1 MEGDSAGGAAK
12 QGRNRKN
19 QAILPL
25 KGKILNVEKARFDKM
40 LSSQEVG
47 TLITALGCGIGRDEY
62 NPDKMRYHKVIIMT
76 DADVDGSHIRT
87 LLLTFFYRQ
96 MPEIIER
103 GYVYIAQPP
112 LYKVKKGKQ
121 EQYIKDDE
129 SMTQYELAIALED
142 AALYVNENA
151 PAMSGLALETLVS
164 EFNNVKKLISRL
176 HRRYPEALLNELIYH
191 PTLTVDILADQSA
204 VENWANSLVES
215 LSSKDVGGNHYS
227 VRTQYNEERKV
238 QDVVLTVRTH
248 GIDHDYFLD
257 YNFVNGNE
265 YARIVKLGNQINGL
279 LEEGAYIQR
288 GETKK
293 AIASF
298 EEAINW
304 LVAQSRRGLTVQRY
318 KGLGEMNPEQLWETT
333 MDPEARHM
341 LQVTIKDAVEADQLF
356 STLMGD
362 EVEPRREFI
371 EHNALRANL
380 DV

>member
-1 MEGDSAGGAAK
+1 MEGDSAGGSAK

-279 LEEGAYIQR
+279 LEEAAYIQR